1 MLWEAYLPLVV
12 TGNMLSAFINCGHH
26 PTARCRLLHDD
37 QKESGLLPVLSR
49 LLKGFSFKHQPR
61 SHAKEIVEAIHI
73 TLRLLERLS
82 KQGARPPALHPQAV
96 NIPVW
101 GARASPHRLAT
112 HRSSVIVRSAH
123 GRAIAEGCSWLQSSV
138 RSW

>member
-1 MLWEAYLPLVV
+1 MVR
-12 TGNMLSAFINCGHH
+12 TGNMLSALTDCGHH
-26 PTARCRLLHDD
+26 PTLRCRLLHDD

-61 SHAKEIVEAIHI
+61 SHAEDIVEAIHI

-82 KQGARPPALHPQAV
+82 KQGAQPPVLRPQAV
-96 NIPVW
+96 KDPVW
-101 GARASPHRLAT
+101 GVRASPHRLAS
-112 HRSSVIVRSAH
+112 HRSSVIIHTAH
-123 GRAIAEGCSWLQSSV
+123 GRAIAEGWPWVQSWV